1 MRNACCE
8 TNSRLPTG
16 KGEGVAS
23 ATGLAWMRLGSV
35 TNYAQGGMKGQ
46 VAPGCGDFG
55 G

>member
-8 TNSRLPTG
+8 TNSRVPTG

-35 TNYAQGGMKGQ
+35 ANFAQVVMKG
-46 VAPGCGDFG
+46 
-55 G
+55 